1 MPLEGVSIILR
12 NDAGEVL
19 LVRHSYAGRR
29 WTLPGG
35 GVHRGEPP
43 EQTARRE
50 MREELGCGLHDLALL
65 RVMHERIS
73 GSPHTA
79 HIFTAR
85 SADPVNVD
93 GREVTEA
100 AWFRPDALPDG
111 MGPIARA
118 RLSALLEQR

>member
-1 MPLEGVSIILR
+1 MALRWAHRLRNRWRRLVGMPLEGVSIILR

-50 MREELGCGLHDLALL
+50 MR
-65 RVMHERIS
+65 
-73 GSPHTA
+73 
-79 HIFTAR
+79 
-85 SADPVNVD
+85 
-93 GREVTEA
+93 
-100 AWFRPDALPDG
+100 
-111 MGPIARA
+111 
-118 RLSALLEQR
+118 